1 MEWKVLKKLTNNLNM
16 PKASYKSIVRKQKKS
31 IMLYSILCGLFVA
44 LIGSYVYFKW
54 VDYGLYKD
62 AIAINERTVDA
73 LKTQVIAQKSD
84 YLNKKETFDEL
95 SEDIED
101 SLKEV
106 FPAENSYTE
115 LTRAFDKFE
124 EETDRN
130 NNPFVISNIEYQDIQ
145 DTDEGDYKY
154 LPLRMTISSSAE
166 NFTKFLQYAEK
177 SGSLLDKVR
186 LMDIQSI
193 HLSFS
198 DSAEGVSQD
207 TINFSVKIHTYFQN
221 I

>member
-1 MEWKVLKKLTNNLNM
+1 M
-16 PKASYKSIVRKQKKS
+16 PKANYKSIARKQKKS
-31 IMLYSILCGLFVA
+31 ITFYSILCGLFVA

-54 VDYGLYKD
+54 IDYGLYKD
-62 AIAINERTVDA
+62 AISLNENTIET
-73 LKTQVIAQKSD
+73 LKTQVVAQKSN
-84 YLNKKETFDEL
+84 YINKKDDFDEL

-106 FPAENSYTE
+106 FPPLNSYTE

-130 NNPFVISNIEYQDIQ
+130 NNPFVISNIEYQEIQ
-145 DTDEGDYKY
+145 DAEDSDYKY

-198 DSAEGVSQD
+198 ESGDGGLQD
-207 TINFSVKIHTYFQN
+207 TINFSVKIHAYFQK

>member
-1 MEWKVLKKLTNNLNM
+1 M
-16 PKASYKSIVRKQKKS
+16 PKANYKSIARKQKKS
-31 IMLYSILCGLFVA
+31 ITFYSILCGLFVA

-54 VDYGLYKD
+54 IDYGLYKD
-62 AIAINERTVDA
+62 AISLNENTIET
-73 LKTQVIAQKSD
+73 LKTQVVAQKSD
-84 YLNKKETFDEL
+84 YINKKDDFDEL

-106 FPAENSYTE
+106 FPPLNSYTE

-130 NNPFVISNIEYQDIQ
+130 NNPFVISNIEYQEIQ
-145 DTDEGDYKY
+145 DAEDSDYKY

-198 DSAEGVSQD
+198 ESGDGGFQD
-207 TINFSVKIHTYFQN
+207 TINFSVKIHAYFQN

>member
-1 MEWKVLKKLTNNLNM
+1 M
-16 PKASYKSIVRKQKKS
+16 PKANYKSIVRKQKKS
-31 IMLYSILCGLFVA
+31 VLFYSILCGLFLV

-54 VDYGLYKD
+54 VDYSLYKD
-62 AIAINERTVDA
+62 AIALNERTIDS
-73 LKTQVIAQKSD
+73 LKTQVISEKSE
-84 YLNKKETFDEL
+84 YSTKKTDFEEL

-106 FPAENSYTE
+106 FPADNSYTE
-115 LTRAFDKFE
+115 LTRAFDQFE

-130 NNPFVISNIEYQDIQ
+130 NNPFVISNIEYQDLQ
-145 DTDEGDYKY
+145 EPEDEDHKY

-166 NFTKFLQYAEK
+166 NFTKFLQYVEK

-198 DSAEGVSQD
+198 DSGEGVSQD
-207 TINFSVKIHTYFQN
+207 TINFSVKIHAYFQN
-221 I
+221 N